1 MFGWKFGAMTAA
13 IALTIGLSACG
24 GGGSSQV
31 SSSSTLPFADV
42 APFSGADAALG
53 PIYLVSCD
61 GTTNAINKAGGILGH
76 KVSCATADTR
86 GEPADA
92 VPAVGNLFDTAKNLQ
107 LAIGCTSDEAASVV
121 PLINTHKTVMFC
133 MTGLS

>member
-1 MFGWKFGAMTAA
+1 MFGSPHQSCWRTISAA
-13 IALTIGLSACG
+13 AAVTLTVALAAC
-24 GGGSSQV
+24 SSNSSN
-31 SSSSTLPFADV
+31 SSSAGASGTLTFADV

-76 KVSCATADTR
+76 KVTCTTADTR

-92 VPAVGNLFDTAKNLQ
+92 VPAVGNLLSVAKNL
-107 LAIGCTSDEAASVV
+107 
-121 PLINTHKTVMFC
+121 
-133 MTGLS
+133 